1 MHSMYICECN
11 ISECIHFNAFSVFSV
26 FPSRSLVLYLISFRF
41 WPLNMLF
48 ASGLMNF
55 DIFFL
60 KKVLWLGVLLI
71 SGSSLGLGF
80 RLDQLFFILDMFNF
94 EIKNNVCVPQRVWFV
109 NLRNC
114 VKNIFWRFIYHNFV
128 NVA

>member
-1 MHSMYICECN
+1 
-11 ISECIHFNAFSVFSV
+11 
-26 FPSRSLVLYLISFRF
+26 
-41 WPLNMLF
+41 MLL

-80 RLDQLFFILDMFNF
+80 RLDQFFFILNMFNF
-94 EIKNNVCVPQRVWFV
+94 EIKNNVYVPQR
-109 NLRNC
+109 L
-114 VKNIFWRFIYHNFV
+114 
-128 NVA
+128 